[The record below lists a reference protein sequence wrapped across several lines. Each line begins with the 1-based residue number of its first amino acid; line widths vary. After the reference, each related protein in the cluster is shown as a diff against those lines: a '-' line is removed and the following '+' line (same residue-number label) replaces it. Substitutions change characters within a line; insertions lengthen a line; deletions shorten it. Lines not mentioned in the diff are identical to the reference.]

1 MHLIGIIPARGG
13 SKGIPKK
20 NIIPCAGKP
29 LLAYTAAAALAARG
43 LSRVI
48 LSTDDRDIVRLGE
61 TLGLDI
67 PYLRPPELADDDTPI
82 VDVLQNIM
90 DWMGEYNE
98 PCDGVVL
105 LQPTSPLRRAEH
117 IDSAIALYESHIPTT
132 VVSVTAV
139 PHQFTPSSLMCQTD
153 EGLRPW
159 VKGEH
164 VLRRQDKP
172 TLWARNG
179 PAVLIT
185 HPETIRSG
193 TLYSDRVLGY
203 EMDARS
209 SLDVDSLEDLARVE
223 WELTIN
229 NTLQDE

>member
-1 MHLIGIIPARGG
+1 MDLIGIIPARGG

-20 NIIPCAGKP
+20 NIASCAGKP
-29 LLAYTAAAALAARG
+29 LLAYTAAAALATRG
-43 LSRVI
+43 LSQVI
-48 LSTDDRDIVRLGE
+48 LSTDDRDIAQLGE

-67 PYLRPPELADDDTPI
+67 PYLRPSELAGDDTPI
-82 VDVLQNIM
+82 VEVLKNITK
-90 DWMGEYNE
+90 WLVENNE

-117 IDSAIALYESHIPTT
+117 IDAAIALYESYIPST

-139 PHQFTPSSLMCQTD
+139 PHQFTPSSLMCQTE

-159 VKGEH
+159 VKGEQ

-172 TLWARNG
+172 ILWARNG

-185 HPETIRSG
+185 HPNTIMSG
-193 TLYSDRVLGY
+193 ALYGDHVLGY

-229 NTLQDE
+229 NTPQDE

>member
-1 MHLIGIIPARGG
+1 MNLIGIIPARGG

-48 LSTDDRDIVRLGE
+48 LSTDDRDIVQVGE

-90 DWMGEYNE
+90 EWMGECNE

-105 LQPTSPLRRAEH
+105 LQPTSPLRRSEH
-117 IDSAIALYESHIPTT
+117 IDSAIAL
-132 VVSVTAV
+132 
-139 PHQFTPSSLMCQTD
+139 
-153 EGLRPW
+153 
-159 VKGEH
+159 
-164 VLRRQDKP
+164 
-172 TLWARNG
+172 
-179 PAVLIT
+179 
-185 HPETIRSG
+185 
-193 TLYSDRVLGY
+193 
-203 EMDARS
+203 
-209 SLDVDSLEDLARVE
+209 
-223 WELTIN
+223 
-229 NTLQDE
+229 